1 MPHGSSASIVDIN
14 YNRKNI
20 IMIIHPG
27 ILAKALQD
35 LDKSMRHSLDGT
47 KIEQIKDTIGNY
59 AIAAAIASGV
69 AGIAP
74 GFAGVAAALTQAGF
88 VWATYVKINK
98 TLDISM
104 SENTAKF
111 IGSAV
116 VTNLVTNAGAFI
128 AVLIGSSIVSIIP
141 GGQVLSVAMNA
152 TLGYTIVYVSA
163 IIYLK
168 LITRMMQ
175 SNGTLKVSESDDT
188 KHIIRDIIKES
199 NIKDMVKE
207 GKASYKQAKK
217 DGSIDRAKNAKKCP
231 KCGSEV
237 KDGQRFCSECRK
249 EL

>member
-1 MPHGSSASIVDIN
+1 M
-14 YNRKNI
+14 NI
-20 IMIIHPG
+20 PPVA
-27 ILAKALQD
+27 LAKALQE
-35 LDKSMRHSLDGT
+35 LDRSMRNSLDGT
-47 KIEQIKDTIGNY
+47 KIGQIKDTIGNY

-69 AGIAP
+69 AGITP
-74 GFAGVAAALTQAGF
+74 GFAGVVAILTQAGF

-98 TLDISM
+98 ALGISM

-111 IGSAV
+111 IGSAI
-116 VTNLVTNAGAFI
+116 VTNLVTSAGAFI
-128 AVLIGSSIVSIIP
+128 AVLIGSTIVSIVP
-141 GGQVLSVAMNA
+141 LFGQAAAIALNA
-152 TLGYTIVYVSA
+152 GLGYTIIYVSA

-175 SNGTLKVSESDDT
+175 PDGTLKVAESDDT

-207 GKASYKQAKK
+207 GKAAYKQAKA

-231 KCGSEV
+231 KCRAEV
-237 KDGQRFCSECRK
+237 KDDQRFCSECGA

>member
-1 MPHGSSASIVDIN
+1 MN
-14 YNRKNI
+14 
-20 IMIIHPG
+20 IHPG

-47 KIEQIKDTIGNY
+47 KIEQIKDTIGDY
-59 AIAAAIASGV
+59 AIAAAVASGV
-69 AGIAP
+69 AGVAP

-98 TLDISM
+98 TLGISM

-111 IGSAV
+111 IGSAI
-116 VTNLVTNAGAFI
+116 VTNLITNAGAFV

-141 GGQVLSVAMNA
+141 GAQVVSVAMNA
-152 TLGYTIVYVSA
+152 VLGYTIVYVSA

-175 SNGTLKVSESDDT
+175 PDGTLKVSESDDT

-207 GKASYKQAKK
+207 GKAAYKQAKK
-217 DGSIDRAKNAKKCP
+217 DGSLDKAKKAKICP
-231 KCGSEV
+231 KCGAEV
-237 KDGQRFCSECRK
+237 KDGQRFCSECGA

>member
-1 MPHGSSASIVDIN
+1 M
-14 YNRKNI
+14 NI
-20 IMIIHPG
+20 PPG
-27 ILAKALQD
+27 ALAKALQD
-35 LDKSMRHSLDGT
+35 LDRSMRNSLDGT
-47 KIEQIKDTIGNY
+47 KIENIKNTIGDY

-69 AGIAP
+69 AGVAP

-98 TLDISM
+98 TLGISM

-111 IGSAV
+111 IGSAI
-116 VTNLVTNAGAFI
+116 VTNLITSAGAFV
-128 AVLIGSSIVSIIP
+128 AALIGSSIVSIIP
-141 GGQVLSVAMNA
+141 GAQVVSVAMNA
-152 TLGYTIVYVSA
+152 ALGYTIVYVSA

-175 SNGTLKVSESDDT
+175 PDGTLKVSESDDT

-207 GKASYKQAKK
+207 GKVAYKQAKK
-217 DGSIDRAKNAKKCP
+217 DGSFDRAKNIKKCP
-231 KCGSEV
+231 KCGAEV
-237 KDGQRFCSECRK
+237 KEGQRFCSECGH

>member
-1 MPHGSSASIVDIN
+1 M
-14 YNRKNI
+14 NI
-20 IMIIHPG
+20 APF
-27 ILAKALQD
+27 LAKACQE
-35 LDKSMRHSLDGT
+35 LDKAMQGALDGT
-47 KIEQIKDTIGNY
+47 KIACISETISGY

-69 AGIAP
+69 AGVAP

-98 TLDISM
+98 TLGISM

-111 IGSAV
+111 IGSAI
-116 VTNLVTNAGAFI
+116 VTNLITNAGAFV

-141 GGQVLSVAMNA
+141 GAQVVSVAMNA
-152 TLGYTIVYVSA
+152 ALGYTIVYVSA

-175 SNGTLKVSESDDT
+175 PDGTLKVSESDDT

-207 GKASYKQAKK
+207 GKAAYKQAKK
-217 DGSIDRAKNAKKCP
+217 NGSFDRAKNIKKCP
-231 KCGSEV
+231 KCGAEV
-237 KDGQRFCSECRK
+237 NEGQRFCSECGA

>member
-1 MPHGSSASIVDIN
+1 MSIP
-14 YNRKNI
+14 
-20 IMIIHPG
+20 PG
-27 ILAKALQD
+27 VLGKALQD
-35 LDKSMRHSLDGT
+35 LDKSMRNSLNGT

-59 AIAAAIASGV
+59 AIAAAVASGV

-88 VWATYVKINK
+88 VWATYVQINK
-98 TLDISM
+98 TLGISM

-116 VTNLVTNAGAFI
+116 VTNLITSAGAFV

-141 GGQVLSVAMNA
+141 GAQVVSVAMNA
-152 TLGYTIVYVSA
+152 ALGYTIVYVSA

-175 SNGTLKVSESDDT
+175 PDGTLKVSESDDT

-207 GKASYKQAKK
+207 GKAAYKQAKK
-217 DGSIDRAKNAKKCP
+217 DGCFDKAKDAKTCP
-231 KCGSEV
+231 KCGAEV
-237 KDGQRFCSECRK
+237 KDGQKFCSECGC
-249 EL
+249 ELK

>member
-1 MPHGSSASIVDIN
+1 MN
-14 YNRKNI
+14 
-20 IMIIHPG
+20 IHPG

-47 KIEQIKDTIGNY
+47 KIEQIKDTIGDY
-59 AIAAAIASGV
+59 AIAAAVASGV
-69 AGIAP
+69 AGVAP

-111 IGSAV
+111 IGSAI
-116 VTNLVTNAGAFI
+116 VTNLITSAGAFV
-128 AVLIGSSIVSIIP
+128 AVLVGSSILSIIP
-141 GGQVLSVAMNA
+141 GVGTAAAMALNA
-152 TLGYTIVYVSA
+152 ALGYTIVYVSA
-163 IIYLK
+163 IIHLK

-175 SNGTLKVSESDDT
+175 PDGTLKVSESDDT

-207 GKASYKQAKK
+207 GKAAYKQAKK
-217 DGSIDRAKNAKKCP
+217 DGSFDKAKNVRKCP
-231 KCGSEV
+231 KCGAEV
-237 KDGQRFCSECRK
+237 KEGQKFCSECGA

>member
-1 MPHGSSASIVDIN
+1 
-14 YNRKNI
+14 
-20 IMIIHPG
+20 MIIHPG

-207 GKASYKQAKK
+207 GKASYKQAKRTVALTEQK
-217 DGSIDRAKNAKKCP
+217 MQRNVRSV
-231 KCGSEV
+231 EV
-237 KDGQRFCSECRK
+237 R
-249 EL
+249 